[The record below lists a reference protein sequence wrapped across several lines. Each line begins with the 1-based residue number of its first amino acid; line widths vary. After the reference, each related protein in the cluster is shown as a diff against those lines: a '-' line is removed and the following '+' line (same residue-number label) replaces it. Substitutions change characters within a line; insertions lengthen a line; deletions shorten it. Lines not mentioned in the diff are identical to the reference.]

1 MPTNIKYTDYQLER
15 ERIGGIASLDWRPSD
30 TTHLWARGLYSKFTE
45 NEYRQRF
52 RLDFATQ
59 AQRDNGTV
67 TLTPDGLTGVSTVT
81 EKRSDLRLE
90 YKEKSV
96 LVDRKSVGQ
105 GKSVAVRVDLGWCRV
120 CKKKKK
126 K

>member
-52 RLDFATQ
+52 RLDFATK

-81 EKRSDLRLE
+81 EQRSGLRLE
-90 YKEKSV
+90 YKEKRSEE
-96 LVDRKSVGQ
+96 RRVGEEWV
-105 GKSVAVRVDLGWCRV
+105 GTCRSGWSRYS
-120 CKKKKK
+120 
-126 K
+126 